1 MHCGRRRRAE
11 TVIARRHASSIR
23 ISAMLRFMR
32 LAALLGFAALAIVAR
47 AQAPALPPT
56 ALRVIAFDG
65 GWNLPV
71 WAAQRQGFFEA
82 NGVSVT
88 IAWTPSSA
96 YLITALLDGRYDV
109 ALAGIDNLVA
119 YQEGQ
124 GEAKIADNP
133 DLFAFLGNDSG
144 FASIVATPA
153 VKRFADLKGRTVS
166 VDAMTTG
173 YAFVVRELL
182 ARNGIA
188 ESDVTYVRAGGT
200 ANRYR
205 DLLAGKHDATLM
217 RTPFELLLREKGFNE
232 LATADALGAYQGT
245 AGIAR
250 RSWAAGHEK
259 ELVGFIR
266 GYRAGIDWLYDRAN
280 RGVVEAI
287 LVANIR
293 DMTPALAKQSYDLL
307 LADKGGISRDA
318 ALDLDGLRTVL
329 ALRSKYGLPQKTLT
343 DPSKYVDLTY
353 HEKASAKP

>member
-1 MHCGRRRRAE
+1 MRAGAGSTGRR
-11 TVIARRHASSIR
+11 TFLIAT
-23 ISAMLRFMR
+23 
-32 LAALLGFAALAIVAR
+32 AALLATFSCGNAI
-47 AQAPALPPT
+47 AQGASPPT
-56 ALRVIAFDG
+56 PLRVIAFDG

-71 WAAQRQGFFEA
+71 WATQRQGFFEA

-96 YLITALLDGRYDV
+96 YLITALLDGRYDI

-124 GEAKIADNP
+124 GEAKIPDNP

-144 FASIVATPA
+144 FASIASA
-153 VKRFADLKGRTVS
+153 SAIRSFADLKGKTVS

-173 YAFVVRELL
+173 YAFVVREILV
-182 ARNGIA
+182 RNGIA
-188 ESDVTYVRAGGT
+188 EADVTYVRAGGT

-205 DLLAGKHDATLM
+205 DLLAGKHDATLL
-217 RTPFELLLREKGFNE
+217 RTPFELLAREHGFNV
-232 LATADALGAYQGT
+232 LATAESLGAYQGT
-245 AGIAR
+245 TGIAR
-250 RSWAAGHEK
+250 RSWAAAHER

-280 RGVVEAI
+280 RDIVEAI

-293 DMTPALAKQSYDLL
+293 DMTPTLARKSYDLL
-307 LADKGGISRDA
+307 LADKGGITRDA
-318 ALDLDGLRTVL
+318 ALDMEGIRTVL

-343 DPSKYVDLTY
+343 DPAKYVDFAY
-353 HEKASAKP
+353 YRKAVQH